1 MSLDVR
7 VEHWWGRL
15 PLQTIDGVDGPY
27 DGVTRVY
34 ISRSGN
40 TMILAGRDTYWI
52 YDDRFGCFNQPEN
65 HRRWGR
71 QQSSWRWPEGQNP
84 QPDDA
89 PVPDGATVWQ
99 GVMLPDNQAREVG
112 LL

>member
-1 MSLDVR
+1 MSFDVR

-15 PLQTIDGVDGPY
+15 PLELVDGLDGPK

-34 ISRSGN
+34 ISRDGN
-40 TMILAGRDTYWI
+40 TMILAGRDTYWV
-52 YDDRFGCFNQPEN
+52 YADRFGCFNQPEN

-84 QPDDA
+84 HRDGT

-99 GVMLPDNQAREVG
+99 GVMLPDDQARQVG